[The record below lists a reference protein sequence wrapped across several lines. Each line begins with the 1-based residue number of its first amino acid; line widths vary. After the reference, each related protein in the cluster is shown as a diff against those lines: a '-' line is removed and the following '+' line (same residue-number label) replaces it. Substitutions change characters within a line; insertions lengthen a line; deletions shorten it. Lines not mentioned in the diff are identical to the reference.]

1 MVRRLQCRDRK
12 LTQSRM
18 TSRHRG
24 VSAATR
30 YIAGFTWS
38 VLISAALM
46 LQACTV
52 LPSQDNRTVSA
63 AFLDTAD
70 THLGRTVAPLTQSH
84 PGKSGVI
91 ALPQG
96 IDAFAAR
103 IRLADVAERSL
114 DVQYYIWHNDMAG
127 SLLFDALRRAADR
140 GVRVRLL
147 LDDNNTEGMD
157 DVLAELASRRNVEVR
172 LFNPFAARR
181 WRPLG
186 FLTDFDRLDR
196 RMHNK
201 SFSADNQ
208 VTIIGGRNIG
218 DEYFGAG
225 PNVQF
230 VDLDVM
236 AIGDVVRDVSRDF
249 DRYWASDSAYPAAR
263 IVQPTGAPAELSPA
277 AGADRASM
285 TALYLDALARQ
296 PFVREMLEHRLSFE
310 WASVHMVSDDPSKGL
325 GKASADDF
333 LWARLKRIVAMPT
346 RELELVSP
354 YFVPGAEA
362 AAHFADM
369 ARHGAKVTVLT
380 NSLEATDV
388 PAVHA
393 GYAKRR
399 RQLLEAGVELYEMK
413 RTGGPASRTFRAGGS
428 SSASSLHAK
437 TFSADRTAVFVGS
450 FNFDPRSARLNTE
463 LGFVMECPVIA
474 SVMADAITVMM
485 TERAYQVR
493 LGPDGGLQWVERI
506 AGKEVV
512 YDREPGAGFWRQ
524 LEISILSLLP
534 IEGLL

>member
-1 MVRRLQCRDRK
+1 MSCRRLIGSI
-12 LTQSRM
+12 L
-18 TSRHRG
+18 
-24 VSAATR
+24 VAA
-30 YIAGFTWS
+30 AM
-38 VLISAALM
+38 VLPGCA
-46 LQACTV
+46 V
-52 LPSQDNRTVSA
+52 LPSQDNRTVST
-63 AFLDTAD
+63 AFQDTAN
-70 THLGRTVAPLTQSH
+70 THLGRTVAPLTQAH
-84 PGKSGVI
+84 PGNSGVV

-103 IRLADVAERSL
+103 VRLADVAERSL
-114 DVQYYIWHNDMAG
+114 DLQYYIWHNDMAG

-147 LDDNNTEGMD
+147 LDDNNTESMD
-157 DVLAELASRRNVEVR
+157 DVLAELASHRNIEVR
-172 LFNPFAARR
+172 LFNPFPARR
-181 WRPLG
+181 WRALG
-186 FLTDFDRLDR
+186 YLTDFDRLNR

-201 SFSADNQ
+201 SFTADNQ
-208 VTIIGGRNIG
+208 VTIIGGRNVG

-225 PNVQF
+225 QNVQF

-249 DRYWASDSAYPAAR
+249 DRYWASDSAYPAGR
-263 IVQPTGAPAELSPA
+263 VVRPGGTPAELTPA
-277 AGADRASM
+277 AGADRAAV

-296 PFVREMLEHRLSFE
+296 PFVREMLEHRLPFE
-310 WASVHMVSDDPSKGL
+310 WASVRMVSDDPSKGL
-325 GKASADDF
+325 GKARDDDF

-354 YFVPGAEA
+354 YFVPGADG

-369 ARHGAKVTVLT
+369 ARRGAKITVLT

-413 RTGGPASRTFRAGGS
+413 RTGGAAPRTFQAGGS

-437 TFSADRTAVFVGS
+437 TFSADRSVVFVGS

-463 LGFVMECPVIA
+463 LGFVMACPVIA
-474 SVMADAITVMM
+474 ATMADAITAMM
-485 TERAYQVR
+485 PERAYQVR
-493 LGPDGGLQWVERI
+493 IGPDGGLQWVERI

-512 YDREPGAGFWRQ
+512 HDREPGAGFWRQ
-524 LEISILSLLP
+524 LAVSVLSLLP
-534 IEGLL
+534 IEELL

>member
-1 MVRRLQCRDRK
+1 MARHAQLF
-12 LTQSRM
+12 LTHRM
-18 TSRHRG
+18 TSRLTG
-24 VSAATR
+24 WMMIMA
-30 YIAGFTWS
+30 
-38 VLISAALM
+38 VLLLQGCAAL
-46 LQACTV
+46 
-52 LPSQDNRTVSA
+52 PSLNDRTVST
-63 AFLDTAD
+63 AFQDTFD
-70 THLGRTVAPLTQSH
+70 THLGRTVAPLTQAH
-84 PGKSGVI
+84 PGTSGVF

-103 IRLADVAERSL
+103 ARLADVAERSL

-157 DVLAELASRRNVEVR
+157 DVLAELASHRNIEVR

-181 WRPLG
+181 WRALSY
-186 FLTDFDRLDR
+186 LTDFDRLNR

-201 SFSADNQ
+201 SFTADNQ

-225 PNVQF
+225 QNLQF

-236 AIGDVVRDVSRDF
+236 AIGEVVRKVSQDF
-249 DRYWASDSAYPAAR
+249 DRYWASDSAYPAQL
-263 IVQPTGAPAELSPA
+263 VLQPTGLPAQVTPE
-277 AGADRASM
+277 AGADRAAM

-296 PFVREMLEHRLSFE
+296 PFVREMLEHRLPFE
-310 WASVHMVSDDPSKGL
+310 WANVQMVSDDPSKGL
-325 GKASADDF
+325 GKAKDDDF
-333 LWARLKRIVAMPT
+333 LWPRLKRIVATPT

-354 YFVPGAEA
+354 YFVPGADG

-369 ARHGAKVTVLT
+369 ARNGARITVLT

-399 RQLLEAGVELYEMK
+399 KQLLEAGIGLYEMK
-413 RTGGPASRTFRAGGS
+413 RTDGAAPRTFRAGGS

-437 TFSADRTAVFVGS
+437 TFSADRSTVFVGS

-463 LGFVMECPVIA
+463 LGFVIECPVIA
-474 SVMADAITVMM
+474 ATMADTIADMLP
-485 TERAYQVR
+485 ERAYRVR
-493 LGPDGGLQWVERI
+493 IGPDGALQWVERV
-506 AGKEVV
+506 AGNEVV
-512 YDREPGAGFWRQ
+512 HDQEPGAGFWRQ
-524 LEISILSLLP
+524 LAVSVLSLLP
-534 IEGLL
+534 IEALL

>member
-1 MVRRLQCRDRK
+1 MACLAWAVLAAAAVMVQGC
-12 LTQSRM
+12 
-18 TSRHRG
+18 
-24 VSAATR
+24 A
-30 YIAGFTWS
+30 
-38 VLISAALM
+38 
-46 LQACTV
+46 V
-52 LPSQDNRTVSA
+52 LPSLDDRTVSTA
-63 AFLDTAD
+63 LQDTFD
-70 THLGRTVAPLTQSH
+70 THLGRTVAPLTQAH

-91 ALPQG
+91 GLPQG

-103 IRLADVAERSL
+103 ARLADVAERSL
-114 DVQYYIWHNDMAG
+114 DVQYYIWRNDMAG

-157 DVLAELASRRNVEVR
+157 DVLAELASHRNIEVR

-181 WRPLG
+181 WRALAY
-186 FLTDFDRLDR
+186 LTDFERLDR

-201 SFSADNQ
+201 SFTADNQ

-225 PNVQF
+225 KNLQF

-249 DRYWASDSAYPAAR
+249 DRYWASDSAYPAGR
-263 IVQPTGAPAELSPA
+263 VVQPGSAPTQLSPA
-277 AGADRASM
+277 AAVGRASM

-310 WASVHMVSDDPSKGL
+310 WANVHMVSDDPSKGL
-325 GKASADDF
+325 GKAGDDDF
-333 LWARLKRIVAMPT
+333 LWARLKRILAMPT
-346 RELELVSP
+346 REFELVSP
-354 YFVPGAEA
+354 YFVPGGDGTAR
-362 AAHFADM
+362 FANM
-369 ARHGAKVTVLT
+369 ARHGVKVTVLT

-393 GYAKRR
+393 GYAKHR

-413 RTGGPASRTFRAGGS
+413 RTGGAAPRTFRVGGS

-437 TFSADRTAVFVGS
+437 TFSVDRSAVFIGS

-463 LGFVMECPVIA
+463 LGFVMECPVLA
-474 SVMADAITVMM
+474 AAMADSISTMVFNG
-485 TERAYQVR
+485 AYQVR
-493 LGPDGGLQWVERI
+493 LGPDGGMQWVEHI
-506 AGKEVV
+506 DGKEVV
-512 YDREPGAGFWRQ
+512 HDWEPGAGFWRQ
-524 LEISILSLLP
+524 LEISVLSLLP

>member
-1 MVRRLQCRDRK
+1 MNSRRPA
-12 LTQSRM
+12 
-18 TSRHRG
+18 
-24 VSAATR
+24 VSAAR
-30 YIAGFTWS
+30 RFIAGVTCLILAAAAV
-38 VLISAALM
+38 VLQGCA
-46 LQACTV
+46 V
-52 LPSQDNRTVSA
+52 LPSQDNRTVSI
-63 AFLDTAD
+63 AFRDTAD
-70 THLGRTVAPLTQSH
+70 THLGRTVAPLTLTH

-103 IRLADVAERSL
+103 ARLADVAERSL

-127 SLLFDALRRAADR
+127 NLLFDALRRAADR

-157 DVLAELASRRNVEVR
+157 DVLAELTSHRNIEVR
-172 LFNPFAARR
+172 LFNPFAARHLR
-181 WRPLG
+181 ALG
-186 FLTDFDRLDR
+186 YLTDFDRLDR

-201 SFSADNQ
+201 SFTADNQ
-208 VTIIGGRNIG
+208 VTIIGGRNVG

-225 PNVQF
+225 QNLQF

-236 AIGDVVRDVSRDF
+236 AIGDVVEDVSQDF
-249 DRYWASDSAYPAAR
+249 DRYWASDSAYPAGR
-263 IVQPTGAPAELSPA
+263 VLQPTGMTPQLTPA
-277 AGADRASM
+277 AGADRATM

-296 PFVREMLEHRLSFE
+296 PFVREMLEHRLPFE
-310 WASVHMVSDDPSKGL
+310 WANVHMVSDDPSKGL
-325 GKASADDF
+325 GKARGDDF

-354 YFVPGAEA
+354 YFVPGADGV
-362 AAHFADM
+362 AHFADM

-399 RQLLEAGVELYEMK
+399 KQLLEAGVELYEMK
-413 RTGGPASRTFRAGGS
+413 RTGGAGPRTFRAGGS

-437 TFSADRTAVFVGS
+437 TFSADRSVVFVGS
-450 FNFDPRSARLNTE
+450 FNFDPRSANLNTE

-474 SVMADAITVMM
+474 SAMADAITAMM
-485 TERAYQVR
+485 AERAYQVR
-493 LGPDGGLQWVERI
+493 IAPDGALQWVERI
-506 AGKEVV
+506 SGNEVV
-512 YDREPGAGFWRQ
+512 HDREPGAGFWRQ
-524 LEISILSLLP
+524 LEIAVLSLLP
-534 IEGLL
+534 IEELF

>member
-1 MVRRLQCRDRK
+1 MAGVIWSILAAAAVVLQGC
-12 LTQSRM
+12 
-18 TSRHRG
+18 
-24 VSAATR
+24 A
-30 YIAGFTWS
+30 
-38 VLISAALM
+38 
-46 LQACTV
+46 V
-52 LPSQDNRTVSA
+52 LPSQDNRTVST
-63 AFLDTAD
+63 AFQDTAE
-70 THLGRTVAPLTQSH
+70 THLGRTIAPLTQAH

-103 IRLADVAERSL
+103 ARLADVAERSL

-140 GVRVRLL
+140 SVRVRLL

-157 DVLAELASRRNVEVR
+157 DVLAELASHRNIEVR

-181 WRPLG
+181 WRALSY
-186 FLTDFDRLDR
+186 LTDFDRLDR

-201 SFSADNQ
+201 SFTADNQ
-208 VTIIGGRNIG
+208 VTIIGGRNVG

-225 PNVQF
+225 QNVQF

-249 DRYWASDSAYPAAR
+249 DRYWASDSAYPAGR
-263 IVQPTGAPAELSPA
+263 VLQPTGATPQLTPE
-277 AGADRASM
+277 AGADRATM

-296 PFVREMLEHRLSFE
+296 PFVRMMLEHRLPFE

-325 GKASADDF
+325 GKARDDDF
-333 LWARLKRIVAMPT
+333 LWARLKRIVATPT

-354 YFVPGAEA
+354 YFVPGADG

-369 ARHGAKVTVLT
+369 ARHGAKITVLT

-399 RQLLEAGVELYEMK
+399 KQLLESGVELYEMK
-413 RTGGPASRTFRAGGS
+413 RTGGATPTFRAGGS

-437 TFSADRTAVFVGS
+437 TFSVDRSAVFIGS
-450 FNFDPRSARLNTE
+450 FNFDPRSASLNTE

-474 SVMADAITVMM
+474 AAMADAITAMM
-485 TERAYQVR
+485 AERAYQVR
-493 LGPDGGLQWVERI
+493 LGPDGGMQWVEHI
-506 AGKEVV
+506 DGKEVV
-512 YDREPGAGFWRQ
+512 HDQEPGAGFWRQ
-524 LEISILSLLP
+524 LGVSLLSLLP